1 MPRALKLGLPLRYR
15 RQSLARLDAL
25 IAAAER
31 DRGERQAAA
40 ERGTRGAK
48 ARVRAAEYR
57 LTLLRNSR
65 RWLAAGAPPAD

>member
-1 MPRALKLGLPLRYR
+1 MPQASKLGLPLRYR

-40 ERGTRGAK
+40 EH
-48 ARVRAAEYR
+48 VV
-57 LTLLRNSR
+57 RNS
-65 RWLAAGAPPAD
+65 GPAVVTR